1 MASGH
6 GSSPARSTTSAPA
19 AFTSCPSAPSCSRT
33 WPTTP
38 STPSSWSR
46 TLRSRTE
53 DHQAAGSALDGH
65 LERGARRAEVAGAC
79 LVDAE
84 GDPKRRPPLRQ
95 GGAELDPGAQP
106 QAGAPLRHPA
116 NAVPALQLDEAARE
130 GVAGEYACDEPA
142 RPEAR
147 ERDPRTHRDRD
158 GRRQPVAPAHLIGRR
173 DPRTG
178 EVLPRTVR
186 AGEDCRDR
194 AQRAFTVRLREHDN
208 VL

>member
-53 DHQAAGSALDGH
+53 DHQAAGSALDGD
-65 LERGARRAEVAGAC
+65 LERQARRAEVAGAC

-84 GDPKRRPPLRQ
+84 GDPQGRPPLRQ
-95 GGAELDPGAQP
+95 GGAELDPRAQP
-106 QAGAPLRHPA
+106 EARTPLRHPA
-116 NAVPALQLDEAARE
+116 NAVPALQLNESARE
-130 GVAGEYACDEPA
+130 GVAGEDACDEPA
-142 RPEAR
+142 RREAPEGDVWA
-147 ERDPRTHRDRD
+147 HRDRH
-158 GRRQPVAPAHLIGRR
+158 RRGQAVAPTRLIGRG

-178 EVLPRTVR
+178 EVLPRAVR
-186 AGEDCRDR
+186 
-194 AQRAFTVRLREHDN
+194 
-208 VL
+208 